1 VLAADGYHGGV
12 DSYTTLLDAQRVL
25 GDAELGESSVQRQ
38 QRVAVVQLYRA
49 LGGGWDPVTDSLSI
63 PHPAR

>member
-1 VLAADGYHGGV
+1 V

-25 GDAELGESSVQRQ
+25 ADAELGESSLQRQ

-49 LGGGWDPVTDSLSI
+49 LGGGWDPVTDSLAL
-63 PHPAR
+63 PTPAR